1 MNYLKA
7 KKKKKKF
14 TCVENGK
21 ECSACLLN
29 FKYSLTGLLSQFG
42 VIHLHGAPAPQN
54 HKPGEGLFCGR
65 EVLGSSGIR
74 KKTFKG
80 NSKW

>member
-1 MNYLKA
+1 M
-7 KKKKKKF
+7 
-14 TCVENGK
+14 
-21 ECSACLLN
+21 
-29 FKYSLTGLLSQFG
+29 TGLLSQFG

-65 EVLGSSGIR
+65 EDLGSSGVR

-80 NSKW
+80 KGLGFSLVPGDGDMKDPGRECAT